1 MNNELERSVGTWD
14 TITKKGNTYYR
25 FRRTYGNERKE
36 FTGKTKKEVQKKI
49 DAYEANPQ
57 TRQQTQT
64 LKMPFHQ
71 YLYECGTYFSHI
83 KREATEGPN
92 KMQMDSIRHI
102 QDSKL
107 GKAQLGSVD
116 AALITDFIMEMRDKE
131 YSRRTINGDLGFI
144 KRCLN
149 RALEDNLIKKNP
161 ANEVAPIQEKEV
173 IKKTKKVSSL
183 QLSDIE
189 KLINEAQRRNTDEC
203 TINGSVGTRVYGV
216 NADVI
221 CFLLYTG
228 LRIGE
233 CLALT
238 WNDIIMNGD
247 EMEFINI
254 TSSLKEEKD
263 SDGNTILVRGTT
275 KTKCSKRLIAINEPM
290 REVLLYQ
297 KKHNKSVE
305 GDDFIFQTETGK
317 PIFYH
322 NVNRTLQTMLK
333 RAKCSTNK
341 ASAHSLRH
349 SYGSVLLSFGASV
362 FNVSKLLGH
371 SDTRVTEEVYLE
383 LLTNSN
389 KETSALINNLKKI

>member
-1 MNNELERSVGTWD
+1 MNNELERSVGTWSQ
-14 TITKKGNTYYR
+14 IERKGHTYYR

-36 FTGKTKKEVQKKI
+36 FTGKTKKEVLKKI
-49 DAYEANPQ
+49 EAYEANPQ

-83 KREATEGPN
+83 KREETEGPN
-92 KMQMDSIRHI
+92 KMQMASISHI
-102 QDSKL
+102 KDSKL
-107 GKAQLGSVD
+107 GKAQLGSVN
-116 AALITDFIMEMRDKE
+116 ASLITDYIFEMRDKE
-131 YSRRTINGDLGFI
+131 YSRKSINGDLGFI

-149 RALEDNLIKKNP
+149 RAVEDKLIKKNP
-161 ANEVAPIQEKEV
+161 ANDVAPIQEKEM
-173 IKKTKKVSSL
+173 IKKTKKVASL

-189 KLINEAQRRNTDEC
+189 KLLKEAKRTNTFES

-238 WNDIIMNGD
+238 WNDILMNGD
-247 EMEFINI
+247 KMEFLNI

-263 SDGNTILVRGTT
+263 EDGNTILVRRGT
-275 KTKCSKRLIAINEPM
+275 KTECSKRLIAINEPM

-297 KKHNKSVE
+297 KEHNTSTK
-305 GDDFIFQTETGK
+305 GDDFIFQTENGK
-317 PIFYH
+317 PIYH
-322 NVNRTLQTMLK
+322 YGVNRTLQAMLK
-333 RAKCSTNK
+333 RAQCSNVK
-341 ASAHSLRH
+341 ATAHSLRH
-349 SYGSVLLSFGASV
+349 TYGSFLITQGASV
-362 FNVSKLLGH
+362 YNVSKLLGH
-371 SDTRVTEEVYLE
+371 SNTKVTEEVYLD
-383 LLTNSN
+383 LLTSAN
-389 KETSALINNLKKI
+389 KETSALINNLKNI

>member
-1 MNNELERSVGTWD
+1 MNNELERSIGTWSQ
-14 TITKKGNTYYR
+14 IEKNGHTYYR

-49 DAYEANPQ
+49 DAFEANPQ
-57 TRQQTQT
+57 TRLQAQT

-83 KREATEGPN
+83 KREETKGPN

-102 QDSKL
+102 RDSKL
-107 GKAQLGSVD
+107 GKAQLGSVN
-116 AALITDFIMEMRDKE
+116 AALITDFIFEMRDKE
-131 YSRRTINGDLGFI
+131 YARKTINGDLGFI

-149 RALEDNLIKKNP
+149 RALEDKLIKKNP

-183 QLSDIE
+183 QISDIE
-189 KLINEAQRRNTDEC
+189 KLIKEAKRTNTFEC
-203 TINGSVGTRVYGV
+203 TINGGEGTRVYGV

-238 WNDIIMNGD
+238 WNDIIMNGN
-247 EMEFINI
+247 EMEFLNI
-254 TSSLKEEKD
+254 KSSLKEQKD
-263 SDGNTILVRGTT
+263 EDGNTILVRGTT
-275 KTKCSKRLIAINEPM
+275 KTQCSKRLIAINEPM
-290 REVLLYQ
+290 LEVLLYQ
-297 KKHNKSVE
+297 KEHNKSVE

-333 RAKCSTNK
+333 RSQCSTTN
-341 ASAHSLRH
+341 ATAHSLRH
-349 SYGSVLLSFGASV
+349 SFGSYLLSQGASV

-371 SDTRVTEEVYLE
+371 SETRVTEQVYLD
-383 LLTNSN
+383 LLTNAN